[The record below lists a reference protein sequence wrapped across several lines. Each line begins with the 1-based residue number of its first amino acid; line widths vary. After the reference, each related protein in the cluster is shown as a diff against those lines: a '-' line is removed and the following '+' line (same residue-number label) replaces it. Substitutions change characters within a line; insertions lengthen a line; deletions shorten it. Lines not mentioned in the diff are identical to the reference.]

1 MKIGVTVS
9 ELKKEVEPARIAVQS
24 LEGDMYISYA
34 VQDGDLKVIVDDQG
48 DRVRARSIAQM
59 HSILRDVPIADARL
73 MIDSPYDE
81 MIGIH
86 SSRGVV
92 GMPLA
97 W

>member
-1 MKIGVTVS
+1 MIGVTLN
-9 ELKKEVEPARIAVQS
+9 ELKKGGVPAEIAVQS

-34 VQDGDLKVIVDDQG
+34 MVDGELQAIVTESG
-48 DRVRARSIAQM
+48 ERLRARSIAQM
-59 HSILRDVPIADARL
+59 HTMLSDVEISEARL

-81 MIGIH
+81 MIGIE